1 MRPEEIPKT
10 AIVIPFELW
19 EFTLMPFGLKNA
31 GQTFQHLLDRVGAD
45 LLIVFIYLDNILVA
59 SPDVDSHKAHLHA
72 ILQRL
77 RQYGLVLNLEKC
89 ELGRQSVDFLG
100 HHISARGYSSS
111 SNMWPP
117 SRSVLSP
124 RTCGPGSPS
133 RDWSI
138 FIEDSS
144 WQLQGC

>member
-59 SPDVDSHKAHLHA
+59 SPDVDSHNAHLHA
-72 ILQRL
+72 IIQRL
-77 RQYGLVLNLEKC
+77 RQYSLVLNLEKC
-89 ELGRQSVDFLG
+89 ELGCQSVDFLG
-100 HHISARGYSSS
+100 HRISATG
-111 SNMWPP
+111 
-117 SRSVLSP
+117 VQQLLKHVIAIHLGP

-133 RDWSI
+133 WGWSI
-138 FIEDSS
+138 STEDSS
-144 WQLQGC
+144 RPLRGC